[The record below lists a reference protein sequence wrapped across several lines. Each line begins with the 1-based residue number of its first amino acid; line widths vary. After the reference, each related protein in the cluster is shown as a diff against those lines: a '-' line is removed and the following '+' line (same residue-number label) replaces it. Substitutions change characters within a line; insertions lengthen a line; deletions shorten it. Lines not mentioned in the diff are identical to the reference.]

1 MTPFLPSDCLRE
13 IFEHMQGISGS
24 QKEERESLLSCL
36 LVNRL
41 WCETTIEILWRNP
54 WRLGNFYTDES
65 YWISLSRT
73 IFLCFSEE
81 QKDVIKKD
89 CINFKSS
96 ITKQQPLFNY
106 ISYIQYLSNEHIVKI
121 VETLTNENNFSAIL
135 WNYNA
140 NIIENELW
148 KLFMSKCSC
157 VKYLEL
163 PSTSILHFLG
173 ADQCLTSL
181 HEFICSTYSPSKLFL
196 DLAQVCRNIK
206 KMVINPCGDDNEGLE
221 ALISLQNNLQQVKL
235 CSIEGDSCEKIG
247 KALETQSKSLISIT
261 FEFCICVPVTTLCNL
276 TELKSLKILVKDID
290 TDLEDLI
297 CAELP
302 KLEILEIINSAY
314 QPLDLYTSLIQ
325 TTHGFLR
332 KIHFGTAPH
341 PSEGELKPYI
351 NSIINFCPNI
361 EDIILWYIEEIY
373 DDLEQLLSSCRNIKY
388 LGLEALSTF
397 SNLEESWWDDNDDD
411 DDYDDNQE
419 NVDIDYNLACDGASI
434 FDLFIKKFPCNL
446 VQLTLSGSWRFSTLE
461 LETFLKSWKGR
472 NPLYLSLFC
481 DFDMGDE
488 YSNILND
495 FQSNGTLKGWCNID
509 NI

>member
-13 IFEHMQGISGS
+13 IFEQMQGISGS

-81 QKDVIKKD
+81 QKD
-89 CINFKSS
+89 
-96 ITKQQPLFNY
+96 
-106 ISYIQYLSNEHIVKI
+106 I

-397 SNLEESWWDDNDDD
+397 SNLEES
-411 DDYDDNQE
+411 
-419 NVDIDYNLACDGASI
+419 C
-434 FDLFIKKFPCNL
+434 
-446 VQLTLSGSWRFSTLE
+446 GSWRFSALE

>member
-13 IFEHMQGISGS
+13 IFEQMQGISGS

-89 CINFKSS
+89 CINYKSS

-446 VQLTLSGSWRFSTLE
+446 VQLTLSGSWRFSALE
-461 LETFLKSWKGR
+461 LETFLKSWKG
-472 NPLYLSLFC
+472 
-481 DFDMGDE
+481 
-488 YSNILND
+488 
-495 FQSNGTLKGWCNID
+495 WCNID